1 MNRWKLGLLLVAAC
15 LITGC
20 ASNMKDGITFL
31 EENKYEEV
39 IAKYTDTQL
48 VYEQAILNEEETIL
62 YNKKKALKE
71 EFKKRVRGE
80 K

>member
-1 MNRWKLGLLLVAAC
+1 M
-15 LITGC
+15 
-20 ASNMKDGITFL
+20 
-31 EENKYEEV
+31 EENKYEEI

-71 EFKKRVRGE
+71 ELKKRLRD

>member
-1 MNRWKLGLLLVAAC
+1 M
-15 LITGC
+15 
-20 ASNMKDGITFL
+20 
-31 EENKYEEV
+31 ENEYEE
-39 IAKYTDTQL
+39 IISRYTDSQL

-71 EFKKRVRGE
+71 EFKKRLRRD

>member
-1 MNRWKLGLLLVAAC
+1 M
-15 LITGC
+15 
-20 ASNMKDGITFL
+20 

-39 IAKYTDTQL
+39 IARYTDTQL
-48 VYEQAILNEEETIL
+48 VYEQAILNEEETVL

-71 EFKKRVRGE
+71 EFKKRLRS